1 MATNPSEPSTVILIN
16 HEGMGQ
22 ANVILQH
29 RLIGTYLRLLLQN
42 EMLPSAI
49 CFYTEGVKLVVD
61 GSPVL
66 EQLRSLEE
74 KGVRMVVCSTCLN
87 YYGLDD
93 KLQVGVIGGM
103 NDILEYQWKA
113 SKVITL

>member
-1 MATNPSEPSTVILIN
+1 
-16 HEGMGQ
+16 
-22 ANVILQH
+22 
-29 RLIGTYLRLLLQN
+29 
-42 EMLPSAI
+42 MLPAAI